1 MIIEKPIFLSRDMI
15 KKNCPVVEYLLSISP
30 LARIDSMYFLVGI
43 KNRWGIQPVIFQ
55 LSVNGDLNSI
65 KIKDYQLVVKPCHDE
80 ELRKRL
86 LSEAESA
93 VKNNKNEFSEVY
105 WRVVDIIEGKPEG
118 ALF

>member
-43 KNRWGIQPVIFQ
+43 KNKWGIQPVIFQ

-93 VKNNKNEFSEVY
+93 VKKDRKS
-105 WRVVDIIEGKPEG
+105 VV
-118 ALF
+118 